1 MPGGG
6 ALHGSTTIWGSCP
19 VADGL
24 VKYILVRLAQAIPLL
39 LAISFVVFALV
50 HLAPGDPVRTL
61 LGAKPATPAAI
72 AAIRERYHLDD
83 PFIVQYGKW
92 LWQVLHGDLGRSI
105 AGNRKVLNIIVER
118 MSVSLFLAAMSS
130 VIVLAAGIGMGA
142 YAALHRA
149 GKLDRIIVAA
159 GVLGISSPAFVTGV
173 FLLYIFGVVFGL
185 FPIYGA
191 GDGFA
196 DRFWHLVLPAFA
208 LAFSVMAIII
218 KITRAAMIDA
228 LSKDY
233 VTFARARGLSSSRVI
248 FRYVLRNAL
257 IPVITAAGLVIVG
270 LVAGSIY
277 VEATFALPG
286 IGTLTV
292 DAVGKRDIPLIQGTT
307 LVFSVF
313 VVVANL
319 IVDVLYTLLDPRIR
333 YGGARS

>member
-1 MPGGG
+1 LGN
-6 ALHGSTTIWGSCP
+6 
-19 VADGL
+19 GL
-24 VKYILVRLAQAIPLL
+24 VRFILVRLAQAVPLL
-39 LAISFVVFALV
+39 IAISFVVFALV

-83 PFIVQYGKW
+83 PFLVQYAKW
-92 LWQVLHGDLGRSI
+92 LWQVLQGDLGRSI
-105 AGNRKVLNIIVER
+105 AGNRKVLNVILER

-130 VIVLAAGIGMGA
+130 VIVLAIGIGLGA
-142 YAALHRA
+142 WAALRR
-149 GKLDRIIVAA
+149 GGLLDRVIVAA

-196 DRFWHLVLPAFA
+196 DRFWHLVLPSFA

-228 LSKDY
+228 LAKDY
-233 VTFARARGLSSSRVI
+233 VTFARARGLTSSRVI
-248 FRYVLRNAL
+248 FRYALRNAL

-286 IGTLTV
+286 IGTSTV
-292 DAVGKRDIPLIQGTT
+292 EAVGKRDIPVIQGTT

-319 IVDVLYTLLDPRIR
+319 IIDVLYTLIDPRIR
-333 YGGARS
+333 YGGAKS

>member
-1 MPGGG
+1 LG
-6 ALHGSTTIWGSCP
+6 
-19 VADGL
+19 DGL
-24 VKYILVRLAQAIPLL
+24 LRYILVRLAQAIPLL

-61 LGAKPATPAAI
+61 LGSKPATAETI
-72 AAIRERYHLDD
+72 AVIRDRYHLDD
-83 PFIVQYGKW
+83 PFIVQYAKW
-92 LWQVLHGDLGRSI
+92 LWQVLQGDLGRSI

-130 VIVLAAGIGMGA
+130 VIVLVAGIGMGA
-142 YAALHRA
+142 YAALRR
-149 GKLDRIIVAA
+149 GSWLDRIIVAT

-191 GDGFA
+191 GEGFA

-257 IPVITAAGLVIVG
+257 IPVITAAGLVLVG

-292 DAVGKRDIPLIQGTT
+292 DAVSKRDIPLIQGTT

-319 IVDVLYTLLDPRIR
+319 FIDVLYTLIDPRIR
-333 YGGARS
+333 YGGAKS

>member
-1 MPGGG
+1 MGN
-6 ALHGSTTIWGSCP
+6 
-19 VADGL
+19 GL
-24 VKYILVRLAQAIPLL
+24 ARFILVRLAQAIPLL
-39 LAISFVVFALV
+39 VAISFVVFALV

-61 LGAKPATPAAI
+61 LGAKPATPATI
-72 AAIRERYHLDD
+72 AAIRERYNLDD
-83 PFIVQYGKW
+83 PFVVQYLKW

-105 AGNRKVLNIIVER
+105 AGNRKVLNVILER

-142 YAALHRA
+142 YAALNR
-149 GKLDRIIVAA
+149 GGWLDRIIVAA

-196 DRFWHLVLPAFA
+196 DRFWHLVLPAVA

-233 VTFARARGLSSSRVI
+233 VTFARARGLSPSRVI

-319 IVDVLYTLLDPRIR
+319 VIDVLYTLIDPRIR
-333 YGGARS
+333 YGGAKS